1 MKKFLIKSS
10 IVFLFCLLFFRF
22 TIISL
27 VNDYETKLTTH
38 LSSSNIQE
46 LKVDIFNEIKKANKK
61 DKILHQD
68 DAEILGYFLKKVFA
82 ELNFRQ

>member
-10 IVFLFCLLFFRF
+10 IVFLFCLLLFRF
-22 TIISL
+22 TVISL
-27 VNDYETKLTTH
+27 INDFETRLTTH

-61 DKILHQD
+61 DKILYED
-68 DAEILGYFLKKVFA
+68 DAITLELFLKKVFA
-82 ELNFRQ
+82 ELNLR